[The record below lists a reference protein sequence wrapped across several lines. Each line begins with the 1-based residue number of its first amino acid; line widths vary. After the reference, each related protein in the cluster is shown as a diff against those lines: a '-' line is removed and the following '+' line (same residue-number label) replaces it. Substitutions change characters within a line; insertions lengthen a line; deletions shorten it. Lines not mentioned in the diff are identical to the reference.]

1 MVPGVT
7 FGELDMYVGD
17 VSRVVQN
24 QAYQQPS
31 IYHWQDVATGKQKGM
46 RMIFGKEVYTNASSD
61 FKILAGG
68 AHLTGGT
75 LLPNTILKVDIHH
88 AAHVSQQS
96 LMNRNVAITEY
107 RIQNKHENLV
117 I

>member
-31 IYHWQDVATGKQKGM
+31 IYHWEDVVAGKDKGM

-75 LLPNTILKVDIHH
+75 LLPNTILKVDIH
-88 AAHVSQQS
+88 AAHYCE
-96 LMNRNVAITEY
+96 LKCREY
-107 RIQNKHENLV
+107 RNNPKHEKLV
-117 I
+117 VK